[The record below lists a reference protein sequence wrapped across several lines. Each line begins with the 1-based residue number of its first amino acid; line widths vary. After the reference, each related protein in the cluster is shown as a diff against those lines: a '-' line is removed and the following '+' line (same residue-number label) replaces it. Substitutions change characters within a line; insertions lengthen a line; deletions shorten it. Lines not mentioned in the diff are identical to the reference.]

1 MSFTTL
7 PDTALETRYLGLALR
22 SPFVVGA
29 CPLADQPDRL
39 FELQAAGAGAVV
51 MHSLFEEQ
59 LSRETAAADELV
71 SSPAESFAEALS
83 YFPASSDYTL
93 GPDEYLDQIAKLKEA
108 LNIPVIASL
117 NGTTAGGW
125 VRYAGLIEKAG
136 ADALELNIY
145 DVVTDPEATADDVE
159 SRLIEIVGSVR
170 ECITIPL
177 SVKLSPFYT
186 ALPSLVGR
194 LHAAGANGVVLFNR
208 FYQPD
213 MDIEELTVEPRLYL
227 STSSELLLRLRWL
240 AILHGRVDLS
250 LALSGGVHKC
260 SDAVKAFMA
269 GADVIQLVSLIL
281 RHGTPAFAELVRDFE
296 EWIISHEY
304 ESVQQM
310 RGSLSHKNSPD
321 PAAFERANY
330 LRVLQLWKA

>member
-1 MSFTTL
+1 MNSDTL
-7 PDTALETRYLGLALR
+7 TAEALETTYLGLTLR

-29 CPLADQPDRL
+29 SPLADKTESL
-39 FELQAAGAGAVV
+39 LELQEAGAGAVV

-59 LSRETAAADELV
+59 LSRETAAADELFDTP
-71 SSPAESFAEALS
+71 SDSFAEALS
-83 YFPASSDYTL
+83 YFPSSSDYTL
-93 GPDEYLDQIAKLKEA
+93 GPDEYLDQIANLKST
-108 LNIPVIASL
+108 LSIPVVASL
-117 NGTTAGGW
+117 NGATPGGW
-125 VRYAGLIEKAG
+125 VRHAELMEKAG

-145 DVVTDPEATADDVE
+145 DVVTDETASAIDVE
-159 SRLIEIVGSVR
+159 KRLLEIVQSVR
-170 ECITIPL
+170 ERISIPM

-186 ALPSLVGR
+186 ALPAVVKELQ
-194 LHAAGANGVVLFNR
+194 LAGANGAVLFNR

-213 MDIEELTVEPRLYL
+213 LDIEELVVEPRLYL

-240 AILHGRVDLS
+240 AILHGKTKLS

-260 SDAVKAFMA
+260 TDAVKAFMA
-269 GADVIQLVSLIL
+269 GADVIQVVSLIL
-281 RHGTPAFAELVRDFE
+281 RHGTQAFAELVRDFQ
-296 EWIISHEY
+296 EWMVTHEY
-304 ESVQQM
+304 TSVNQM